1 MITCRL
7 YRRIILSSVDAD
19 TALPDRTRKHVR
31 NCSDCRDVY
40 ASQTGIA
47 RQLRADAGFARQEP
61 SPFLHARIMSS
72 FAHSQMNAERKHER
86 IWFGWAS
93 ALTTVCFLLAGVI
106 WLRNQPAPDPLD
118 GFQRP
123 LASAPAAP
131 EPPVVLVL
139 PDGSQMR
146 QWTVKL
152 DEPLQTEM
160 NLVVNNTKTAANAL
174 VNNFVPEKMR
184 NSLFEEVLN

>member
-1 MITCRL
+1 MIICRL

-19 TALPDRTRKHVR
+19 TALPGRTLRHVQD
-31 NCSDCRDVY
+31 CSNCRDVY
-40 ASQTGIA
+40 ESQTEIA
-47 RQLRADAGFARQEP
+47 RQLRADAGFNEREP

-72 FAHSQMNAERKHER
+72 IAYSQLNAERKHER

-93 ALTTVCFLLAGVI
+93 ALTTVCLLLAGVI
-106 WLRNQPAPDPLD
+106 WLRNQPGPDPLD

-131 EPPVVLVL
+131 EL
-139 PDGSQMR
+139 PAALGLPNGTQMR

-174 VNNFVPEKMR
+174 VNNFVPEKLR
-184 NSLFEEVLN
+184 NSLFEEVQN